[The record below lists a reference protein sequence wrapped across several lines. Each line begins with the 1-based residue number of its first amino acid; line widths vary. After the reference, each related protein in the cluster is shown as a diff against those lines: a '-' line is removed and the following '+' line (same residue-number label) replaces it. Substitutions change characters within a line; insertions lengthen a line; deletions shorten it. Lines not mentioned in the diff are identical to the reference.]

1 MVNENNDTW
10 FLDKYSFNDSKDDYP
25 LKIKSIYLK
34 ILSKERIKFIYC
46 GTVLI
51 MEN

>member
-10 FLDKYSFNDSKDDYP
+10 FLDKYSFNNSKDDYP

-34 ILSKERIKFIYC
+34 KSSQKRGLNLFTAEQ
-46 GTVLI
+46 L
-51 MEN
+51 